1 MGTLAYTT
9 IVDGEITLEMLGAI
23 LLSDD
28 FDSFIITLPENQ
40 ELEISME
47 KRISAPASSYE
58 EAKTIEE
65 NTIR

>member
-1 MGTLAYTT
+1 
-9 IVDGEITLEMLGAI
+9 MLGAI